1 MIKKYI
7 LVDMETTKYCITEE
21 RLEREIQEWND
32 FYNSYMKAETD
43 AEKEKILTMQY
54 KKQQEDENEPIF
66 VFQYEGEMKIN
77 KFASSSLNY
86 WNDNGVSFWVI
97 D

>member
-21 RLEREIQEWND
+21 RLEKELQQWDD
-32 FYNSYMKAETD
+32 FYNSYMNAETD
-43 AEKEKILTMQY
+43 AEKEKILCMQY
-54 KKQQEDENEPIF
+54 EKQQADENEPKF
-66 VFQYEGEMKIN
+66 VFSYNGEMKIN
-77 KFASSSLNY
+77 KFAISTLNY
-86 WNDNGVSFWVI
+86 WNDNGVSFWII